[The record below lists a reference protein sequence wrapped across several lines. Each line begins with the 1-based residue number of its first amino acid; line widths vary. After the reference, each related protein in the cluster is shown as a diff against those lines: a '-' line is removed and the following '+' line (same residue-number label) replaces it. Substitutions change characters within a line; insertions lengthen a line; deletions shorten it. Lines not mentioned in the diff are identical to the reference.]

1 MKLID
6 KPGIKKYLDFMNSV
20 LDNRVV
26 ENRIIKGLLLCA
38 TWMFCLIPC
47 WLFIGVWNLIDP
59 VTVLE
64 KLATIMGIMGSLF
77 FMGGFQAVFIGLGA
91 YITVSIFEV

>member
-6 KPGIKKYLDFMNSV
+6 KPFVKECLDFVNSV
-20 LDNRVV
+20 LDNRKV
-26 ENRIIKGLLLCA
+26 ENGIIKGLLLCA
-38 TWMFCLIPC
+38 TWIFCLIPC
-47 WLFIGVWNLIDP
+47 WLFIGIWNLLDP

-64 KLATIMGIMGSLF
+64 KLVTIMGSLF